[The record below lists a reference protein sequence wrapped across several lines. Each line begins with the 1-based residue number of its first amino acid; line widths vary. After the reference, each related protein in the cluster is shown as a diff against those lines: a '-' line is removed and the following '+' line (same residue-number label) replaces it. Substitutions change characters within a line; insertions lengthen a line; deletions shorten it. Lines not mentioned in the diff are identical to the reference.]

1 MLADR
6 NNLIPQSEIRRMYN
20 MAFGRKNV
28 LDLTVGLPDFETP
41 SFIIEAAK
49 KAMDDGFT
57 KYTHNAGLLEVREAL
72 SRKLKRENSIVADPE
87 TEILC
92 TVGGMGTLVLTNMAL
107 VNPGDEVIYPD
118 PGFVSHRSHV
128 LLTGGKP
135 VPVQLKKE
143 NGFGVRAED
152 IEALITE
159 KTKLLVLNHPNNPTG
174 GVLSRKEMERI
185 ADLAIRHDLFVLSD
199 EAYEKFHYGEENPG
213 LFGVLP
219 GMKERTI
226 TLFSFSKT
234 YAMTGWRIGF
244 STGPAEIIH
253 AMTMLQEHFV
263 SHPTSISQKA
273 AQAAVD
279 GPQDCVKKM
288 HDTFKKRRTII
299 TKGLQSIEGIELD
312 RPGGAFYVFPDVRAY
327 GLKSFDLAKK
337 LLDDVGVVTVH
348 GSGFGQYGEGFLR
361 LCYAVSTER
370 IENALQRLDT
380 YLPKLLK

>member
-1 MLADR
+1 
-6 NNLIPQSEIRRMYN
+6 

-28 LDLTVGLPDFETP
+28 LDMTVGLPDFETP
-41 SFIIEAAK
+41 SFVIEAAK

-72 SRKLKRENSIVADPE
+72 ARKLKRENSIVADPE

-128 LLTGGKP
+128 LLAGGKP

-152 IEALITE
+152 IEALITD

-174 GVLSRKEMERI
+174 GVLSKKEMEKI
-185 ADLAIRHDLFVLSD
+185 ADLAIQHDLFVLSD
-199 EAYEKFHYGEENPG
+199 EAYEKFYYGEENPG
-213 LFGVLP
+213 LFGALP

-226 TLFSFSKT
+226 TLFSFSKS

-244 STGPAEIIH
+244 STGPAEIIQ

-279 GPQDCVKKM
+279 GPQDCVKEM
-288 HDTFKKRRTII
+288 HDTFKKRRNII
-299 TKGLQSIEGIELD
+299 TKGLQSIDGIELD
-312 RPGGAFYVFPDVRAY
+312 LPGGAFYVFPYVRAY

-337 LLDDVGVVTVH
+337 LLDDTGVVTVH

>member
-6 NNLIPQSEIRRMYN
+6 NKLIPQSEIRRMYN

-28 LDLTVGLPDFETP
+28 LDMTVGLPDFETP

-57 KYTHNAGLLEVREAL
+57 KYTHNAGIFEVRESL
-72 SRKLKRENSIVADPE
+72 SRKLKRENSIIADPE
-87 TEILC
+87 TEIIC

-152 IEALITE
+152 IKALITE

-174 GVLSRKEMERI
+174 GVLSRKEMEKI
-185 ADLAIRHDLFVLSD
+185 ADLAIQHDLFVLSD
-199 EAYEKFHYGEENPG
+199 EAYEKFHYEEKNPG
-213 LFGVLP
+213 LFGALP

-337 LLDDVGVVTVH
+337 LLDDIGVVTVH

-370 IENALQRLDT
+370 IESALQRLDT

>member
-6 NNLIPQSEIRRMYN
+6 NKLIPQSEIRRMYN
-20 MAFGRKNV
+20 MAFGRADT
-28 LDLTVGLPDFETP
+28 LDMTVGLPDFETP
-41 SFIIEAAK
+41 DFIIEAAK

-57 KYTHNAGLLEVREAL
+57 KYTHNAGFLEVRESL
-72 SRKLKRENSIVADPE
+72 SRKLKRENNIVADPE

-128 LLTGGKP
+128 LLARGNP

-159 KTKLLVLNHPNNPTG
+159 KTKLLVMNHPNNPTG
-174 GVLSRKEMERI
+174 GVLPRKEMEKI
-185 ADLAIRHDLFVLSD
+185 ADLVIQHDLYVLSD

-213 LFGVLP
+213 LFGALL

-279 GPQDCVKKM
+279 GPQDCVKEM
-288 HDTFKKRRTII
+288 HDTFKKRRSII
-299 TKGLQSIEGIELD
+299 TKGMQSIEGIELD

-337 LLDDVGVVTVH
+337 LLDDIGVVTVH

>member
-1 MLADR
+1 
-6 NNLIPQSEIRRMYN
+6 
-20 MAFGRKNV
+20 MAFGRENI
-28 LDLTVGLPDFETP
+28 LDMTVGLPDFETP

-72 SRKLKRENSIVADPE
+72 SRKLKRENNIVADPE

-128 LLTGGKP
+128 LLAGGKP

-143 NGFGVRAED
+143 NGFGVRADD

-174 GVLSRKEMERI
+174 GVLPRKEMEKI
-185 ADLAIRHDLFVLSD
+185 ADLAVQHDLFVLSD
-199 EAYEKFHYGEENPG
+199 EAYEKFYYGEENPR
-213 LFGVLP
+213 LFGALS

-226 TLFSFSKT
+226 ALFSFSKT

-244 STGPAEIIH
+244 SAGPAEIIR
-253 AMTMLQEHFV
+253 AMTMLQEHLV

-279 GPQDCVKKM
+279 GPQDCIKEM
-288 HDTFKKRRTII
+288 HDTFKRRRTII

-312 RPGGAFYVFPDVRAY
+312 RPGGAFYVFPDVGAY

-337 LLDDVGVVTVH
+337 LLDDTGVVTVH